1 MRKMLSDNE
10 MLPQELDI
18 LNRLTGYTLDFNAMT
33 VVTNLYR
40 AGQGLKVKMEREVLS
55 EYGLSFTAFSILYN
69 LWIWG
74 SMETRNLAKS
84 AGVTVAT
91 VSSIANTL
99 ERKQLCQRMI
109 DEKDRRLVHLSLTP
123 KGKEIIEELY
133 PKFNQGEK
141 AIVKGIAEE
150 DQQKITKLL
159 RRIIRNMNQEL

>member
-1 MRKMLSDNE
+1 MLSDNE
-10 MLPQELDI
+10 LLPQEVDI

-99 ERKQLCQRMI
+99 ERKRLCRRI
-109 DEKDRRLVHLSLTP
+109 VDEKDRRLVHLSLTP

-133 PKFNQGEK
+133 PKFNQEEK
-141 AIVKGIAEE
+141 TIVKGISQE
-150 DQQKITKLL
+150 DLEKITKLL
-159 RRIIRNMNQEL
+159 RKIIRNMDQEL

>member
-1 MRKMLSDNE
+1 MLSDNE
-10 MLPQELDI
+10 LLPQEVDI

-99 ERKQLCQRMI
+99 ERKKLCRRI
-109 DEKDRRLVHLSLTP
+109 VDEKDRRLVHLSLTP
-123 KGKEIIEELY
+123 KGREIIEELY
-133 PKFNQGEK
+133 PKFNEGEK
-141 AIVKGIAEE
+141 TIVKGISQE
-150 DQQKITKLL
+150 DLQKITKLL
-159 RRIIRNMNQEL
+159 RKIIRNMDQEL

>member
-1 MRKMLSDNE
+1 MMHDNE

-18 LNRLTGYTLDFNAMT
+18 LNRLTGYTLDFNAMA

-40 AGQGLKVKMEREVLS
+40 AGQGLKVKMEREILS

-99 ERKQLCQRMI
+99 ERKKLCQRVV

-141 AIVKGIAEE
+141 AIVKGMSEE
-150 DQQKITKLL
+150 DQQMVTKLL
-159 RRIIRNMNQEL
+159 RKIIRNMDTEL

>member
-1 MRKMLSDNE
+1 MRQMNHENE
-10 MLPQELDI
+10 LLPQELDI

-40 AGQGLKVKMEREVLS
+40 AGQGLKVKMEREILS

-99 ERKQLCQRMI
+99 ERKQLCQRI
-109 DEKDRRLVHLSLTP
+109 PDEKDRRLVHLSLTA

-141 AIVKGIAEE
+141 SIVKGIHEE
-150 DQQKITKLL
+150 DQQKITRLL
-159 RRIIRNMNQEL
+159 RRIIRNMNTEL